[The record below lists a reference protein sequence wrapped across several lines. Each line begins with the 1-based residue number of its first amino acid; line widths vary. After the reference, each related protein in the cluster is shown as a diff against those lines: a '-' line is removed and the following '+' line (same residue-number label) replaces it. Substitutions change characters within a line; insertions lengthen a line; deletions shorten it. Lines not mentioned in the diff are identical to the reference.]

1 MPDADAEAGIDL
13 VAGVTRSGRT
23 DRVSAMD
30 KKELKELMEYIAK
43 SNFVEFE
50 MERSGFKLKLVKEGA
65 RPASGNHGVPLA
77 AVAPVAAIA
86 HAAPAAAPAAPATA
100 SAAAIPA
107 AAAQAAEQAGDI
119 FQVISPMVG
128 TFYRSP
134 NPTAPAYVQVGDT
147 VKKGQVI
154 CIIEAM
160 KLMNEI
166 ESEVAGEVIDVPVS
180 NGQPVEYGE
189 VLFRIR
195 VTPS

>member
-1 MPDADAEAGIDL
+1 MPDADAAAGVDL

-23 DRVSAMD
+23 DRVSGMD
-30 KKELKELMEYIAK
+30 KKELKELMEYIAR

-50 MERSGFKLKLVKEGA
+50 LERAGFKVKLVKEGA
-65 RPASGNHGVPLA
+65 RAAAGNNSVPGAPA
-77 AVAPVAAIA
+77 AVAPAAAAA
-86 HAAPAAAPAAPATA
+86 HAAPAASGAPLPATV
-100 SAAAIPA
+100 PA
-107 AAAQAAEQAGDI
+107 MGGTQAAEQAGDI

>member
-1 MPDADAEAGIDL
+1 M
-13 VAGVTRSGRT
+13 VAGVTRPGKA
-23 DRVSAMD
+23 DRVGGMD

-50 MERSGFKLKLVKEGA
+50 LERGGFKLKLVKEGA
-65 RPASGNHGVPLA
+65 RPATGNDSIPIALA
-77 AVAPVAAIA
+77 AGLP
-86 HAAPAAAPAAPATA
+86 APAQAATHAPAAP
-100 SAAAIPA
+100 PA
-107 AAAQAAEQAGDI
+107 AATGAVLASQATEQAGDI

-154 CIIEAM
+154 CIVEAM

-195 VTPS
+195 ATPS

>member
-23 DRVSAMD
+23 DRVSVMD
-30 KKELKELMEYIAK
+30 KKELKELMEYIAR

-86 HAAPAAAPAAPATA
+86 HAATSAAPAAHAP
-100 SAAAIPA
+100 AAAIPA

>member
-1 MPDADAEAGIDL
+1 MPDADAEAGIEL

-23 DRVSAMD
+23 DRVSPMD

-65 RPASGNHGVPLA
+65 RLASGNHGVPLA
-77 AVAPVAAIA
+77 TVAPVAAIA
-86 HAAPAAAPAAPATA
+86 HAAPAAPAAHATA

>member
-1 MPDADAEAGIDL
+1 M
-13 VAGVTRSGRT
+13 SG
-23 DRVSAMD
+23 MD
-30 KKELKELMEYIAK
+30 KKELRDLMEYIAG

-50 MERSGFKLKLVKEGA
+50 LEREGFKLKLVKEGA
-65 RPASGNHGVPLA
+65 RSATGNNSLPIPQAPMMAAPAPA
-77 AVAPVAAIA
+77 A
-86 HAAPAAAPAAPATA
+86 HAPAPAHAAAPAHAH
-100 SAAAIPA
+100 AAAKPA
-107 AAAQAAEQAGDI
+107 PQAAEQADI

-128 TFYRSP
+128 TFYRSS

-154 CIIEAM
+154 CIVEAM

-166 ESEVAGEVIDVPVS
+166 ESEVGGEVVEVPVS

-195 VTPS
+195 VSPS